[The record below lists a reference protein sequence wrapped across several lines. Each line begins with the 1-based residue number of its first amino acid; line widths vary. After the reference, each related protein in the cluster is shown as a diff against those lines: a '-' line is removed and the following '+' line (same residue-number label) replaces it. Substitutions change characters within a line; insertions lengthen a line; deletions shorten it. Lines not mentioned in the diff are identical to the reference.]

1 MMNIIL
7 LSGGSGKRLWPLSN
21 EVRSKQFIK
30 MFKSDLGSYE
40 SMLQRMYRGIRKAE
54 PDAFI
59 TVATSRKQV
68 PSIINQ
74 IGSEV
79 NISIEPERRDT
90 FPAVFLAA
98 AYMHDVLKM
107 PEDETVV
114 VCPVDTYA
122 EADYFKMLRKV
133 ADQAKKCEANIVLLG
148 INPTYPSDK
157 YGYIIPQSA
166 NAVGGV
172 DFFKEKPTREEAAGY
187 IENGALWNAG
197 VYAFQISY
205 ILRMAHELINF
216 TDYYDL
222 YNKFTMLAVDNFA
235 HAIVEKEPSLQVVR
249 FNGKW
254 EDVGTWNTLSDVV
267 EDKILGKGI
276 FGEGC
281 EDVNIVNELGIPIL
295 AMGIKDAVIA
305 ASPDGILVTDKN
317 LSRRI
322 KPYIENIDNP
332 VMFAEKSWGDFRILD
347 SGHDSLT
354 AKVTMK
360 AGESMNY
367 HSHKNR
373 DEVWVITSGH
383 GVTIVDG
390 MEQQVSAGDVIT
402 MQAGCRHVVQAETDL
417 ELIEVQLGRDINA
430 DDKMRY
436 TLE

>member
-1 MMNIIL
+1 MNVVL

-30 MFKSDLGSYE
+30 MFRSDLGTYE
-40 SMLQRMYRGIRKAE
+40 SMLQRMYRGIRKAQ

-79 NISIEPERRDT
+79 KISIEPERRDT
-90 FPAVFLAA
+90 FPAVFLAM
-98 AYMHDVLKM
+98 AYMHDVLCM
-107 PEDETVV
+107 PDSEIVV

-122 EADYFKMLRKV
+122 GEDYFNMLQKV
-133 ADQAKKCEANIVLLG
+133 YDQAEKQEANIVLLG

-157 YGYIIPQSA
+157 YGYIIPQTA
-166 NAVGGV
+166 GAVSGV
-172 DFFKEKPTREEAAGY
+172 GFFKEKPTREEAEGY

-197 VYAFQISY
+197 VYAFRIGY
-205 ILRMAHELINF
+205 ILKMAHELINF

-222 YNKFTMLAVDNFA
+222 YNKFAMLANDNFA
-235 HAIVEKEPSLQVVR
+235 HAIVEKEHSLQVMR

-267 EDKILGKGI
+267 EDKVIGKGTV
-276 FGEGC
+276 GEGC
-281 EDVNIVNELGIPIL
+281 ENLNIVNELGIPVL
-295 AMGIKDAVIA
+295 AMGIRDAVIA
-305 ASPDGILVTDKN
+305 ASPDGILVSDKN
-317 LSRRI
+317 LSRKI

-332 VMFAEKSWGDFRILD
+332 IMFAEKAWGDFRILD
-347 SGHDSLT
+347 SDHTSLT

-373 DEVWVITSGH
+373 DEVWVITNGR

-402 MQAGCRHVVQAETDL
+402 MQAGCRHVVKAETDL
-417 ELIEVQLGRDINA
+417 ELIEVQLGKDISA